1 MKPLKLHM
9 INIGPYKDET
19 VDFTKLENMF
29 LIKGDTGAGKTFIFD
44 AITFA
49 LYGALRGNRKGH
61 ESDLKSRYAEE
72 SDDSYVEFTFETGGR
87 KYFINRSVPFS
98 YTNRN
103 GKITRKLSSADLQEF
118 KENSSSV
125 ISGKLSE
132 VNEKIKEIIGLSA
145 DEFAQ
150 IVVLPQGEFAEFLHQ
165 NTNERVKTLEKLFP
179 VEFYASITKKI
190 KEKADEANENLK
202 GYNKI
207 IESISS
213 SNDFTD
219 ADEKIKKYEAEIKS
233 NDELEKSL
241 IEKKQKI
248 AVQIEGLKHEMAAAE
263 EYENNLKK
271 LNNLETKIEEF
282 SLLAEE
288 IVKADKAKGLRE
300 FIKLHEASENYLAES
315 KKNLKD
321 SEELLKKVQED
332 FKAVEKCSQEM
343 NELNKKNEESGKNL
357 KVLQEKLSYAEEL
370 SHLKELNKVALEK
383 RNTAESKKNGLMQE
397 IQKAK
402 SDLNGKSVVEI
413 LSEITKEVQ
422 TNIEKKSSLTTEFN
436 ECKKRDEFLQKK
448 TNSEKELKNAKDEL
462 QIEEEKSERTEKTIE
477 ELKLK
482 QKEDSEKHQ
491 AYLISNLLKS
501 GTPCPVCGS
510 VEHPVPAKKPEGLL
524 DYSEQIKT
532 NEENVKSIKKLVEQY
547 KNKIATEKANLSNF
561 ERELSNITTKRE
573 LCIVEDELNGVEEIL
588 KNLEAEK
595 SKINKINDL
604 LKKLEES
611 LEQAKLEYDK
621 ENIEFENSKTKIA
634 TIEEKLGEPAESIKS
649 RAEKLSATLLENKQV
664 FEKWQNSYNEKNN
677 ELSGV
682 ESAVKKYQLDVEKY
696 TAQAEQAE
704 IVLKEKILNSD
715 FKTEQEAKAACIED
729 SVLEKNREK
738 VNKFNEELKS
748 ARDAVNS
755 GKIKNLKSME
765 EISVELN
772 KINEDFQKAELE
784 YSENHKELESKRKFY
799 TEYKNDYNKI
809 QTALD
814 NKLKLEEEL
823 KPLNALN
830 EDLSGRNPQKLQFE
844 SWALGMYFEQVVEF
858 ASKRFSDISD
868 GRFRFELKRADD
880 ANFSGNGFRG
890 LDLLVF
896 DSHTCKTSD
905 AAELSGGETFE
916 ASISLALA
924 ITDVV
929 QNNNG
934 GGIQLDS
941 LFIDEGFG
949 TLDPETLEKAMMVLS
964 ELGETKMIGMIS
976 HVSEMEN
983 FSGIRSAIKVN
994 KSNTGSFIQIEG

>member
-1 MKPLKLHM
+1 MKPIKLHM

-44 AITFA
+44 AMTFA

-61 ESDLKSRYAEE
+61 ESDLKSRYADE
-72 SDDSYVEFTFETGGR
+72 SDDSYVEFTFEVGGR
-87 KYFINRSVPFS
+87 TYAINRSVPFS

-103 GKITRKLSSADLQEF
+103 GKITKKLSSVDMQEIAGG
-118 KENSSSV
+118 SGTAV
-125 ISGKLSE
+125 SGKLSE
-132 VNEKIKEIIGLSA
+132 INEKIKDIIGLSA

-190 KEKADEANENLK
+190 KEKADEENENLK

-219 ADEKIKKYEAEIKS
+219 ADEKIKNYEAEIQASDK
-233 NDELEKSL
+233 LEKSL
-241 IEKKQKI
+241 IEEKQKI
-248 AVQIEGLKHEMAAAE
+248 AVKIEGLKHEKAAAE
-263 EYENNLKK
+263 EYENNLKT
-271 LNNLETKIEEF
+271 LDNLEARTEEF
-282 SLLAEE
+282 NKLAED
-288 IVKADKAKGLRE
+288 IVRADKAKGLRE
-300 FIKLHEASENYLAES
+300 FIKLHEASENHLEES
-315 KKNLKD
+315 RNNLKKA
-321 SEELLKKVQED
+321 EELFKKVQEE
-332 FKAVEKCSQEM
+332 FETIGKCRHEM
-343 NELNKKNEESGKNL
+343 EELNKVNEKDGQTL
-357 KVLQEKLSYAEEL
+357 KILQEKLSYAEEL
-370 SHLKELNKVALEK
+370 NQLKALNEAALKK
-383 RNTAESKKNGLMQE
+383 RNDAESKKNELIQE
-397 IQKAK
+397 SQKAK
-402 SDLNGKSVVEI
+402 ADLNGKSVVEI
-413 LSEITKEVQ
+413 LSEIAKEVQ
-422 TNIEKKSSLTTEFN
+422 NNIEKKSSLATELS
-436 ECKKRDEFLQKK
+436 ECKKREDFLQKK
-448 TNSEKELKNAKDEL
+448 SNSEEELKKSEAALNSEKEK
-462 QIEEEKSERTEKTIE
+462 IERTKNTIE
-477 ELKLK
+477 ELNAK

-491 AYLISNLLKS
+491 AYLISNLLKK

-510 VEHPVPAKKPEGLL
+510 VEHPLPAQKPEGLL

-532 NEENVKSIKKLVEQY
+532 YTENLESVQKLVELY
-547 KNKIATEKANLSNF
+547 KGKIATESANIANF
-561 ERELSNITTKRE
+561 ENELSAITTKRE
-573 LCIVEDELNGVEEIL
+573 IDVVENELNSVDDFL
-588 KNLEAEK
+588 KNCEAEK
-595 SKINKINDL
+595 SKINRINDL
-604 LKKLEES
+604 LKKLDES

-621 ENIEFENSKTKIA
+621 ENIDFENSRTKIA
-634 TIEEKLGEPAESIKS
+634 TIEEKLGEPADSIKDK
-649 RAEKLSATLLENKQV
+649 AEKLAETLLKNKNI
-664 FEKWQNSYNEKNN
+664 FEVWQKSYNEKTN

-682 ESAVKKYQLDVEKY
+682 KSAVEKYKLDVENY
-696 TAQAEQAE
+696 DEQAKQAKN
-704 IVLKEKILNSD
+704 VLDEKILSSD
-715 FKTEQEAKAACIED
+715 FKTVQEAKAACIED
-729 SVLEKNREK
+729 SVLENNRE
-738 VNKFNEELKS
+738 NLNRFNEELKS

-755 GKIKNLKSME
+755 GKSKKLKSQE
-765 EISVELN
+765 QISVELN
-772 KINEDFQKAELE
+772 KTDDEFKALE
-784 YSENHKELESKRKFY
+784 SKYAENHKALESKRKFY
-799 TEYKNDYNKI
+799 TEYKNDYTKI

-814 NKLKLEEEL
+814 NKLKLEEKL

-858 ASKRFSDISD
+858 ASKRFEDISD
-868 GRFRFELKRADD
+868 GRFRFELKKADD

-896 DSHTCKTSD
+896 DSHTGKTSD

-949 TLDPETLEKAMMVLS
+949 TLDPETLEKAMMVLA